1 MTVATMGGVHQ
12 TRAPST
18 LADVLDVI
26 LDKGIVIDVY
36 VRVSVIGI
44 ELLTIEARIV
54 IASVDTYI
62 RFAEA
67 MERLALQ
74 PALRREREGAGLPQL
89 LQGVTR
95 GAVEGGARAKTR
107 GALSG
112 VKETASELVESF
124 RGGADDR
131 ERRVPV
137 GREPLR
143 ARGDERGN

>member
-1 MTVATMGGVHQ
+1 MTVATMGGVHR

-95 GAVEGGARAKTR
+95 GAVEGGIGRA
-107 GALSG
+107 SC
-112 VKETASELVESF
+112 
-124 RGGADDR
+124 R
-131 ERRVPV
+131 ERVSSV
-137 GREPLR
+137 V
-143 ARGDERGN
+143 